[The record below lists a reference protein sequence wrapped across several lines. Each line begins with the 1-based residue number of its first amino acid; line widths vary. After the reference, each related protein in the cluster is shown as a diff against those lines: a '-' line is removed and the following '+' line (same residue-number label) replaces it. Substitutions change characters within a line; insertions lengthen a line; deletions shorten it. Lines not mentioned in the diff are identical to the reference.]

1 MSDTQRSR
9 TRNRVFFWGVVRTHV
24 VDGGDKE
31 QDGGGH
37 MEEDDEEEDDQ
48 HGVCLRTPDT
58 RNALFLA
65 FEFADGPRLMAVFV
79 LAVARAGPQAFRTR
93 SAESAGSQTFCV

>member
-1 MSDTQRSR
+1 M
-9 TRNRVFFWGVVRTHV
+9 
-24 VDGGDKE
+24 DGGDKE

-58 RNALFLA
+58 RNALLA
-65 FEFADGPRLMAVFV
+65 FEFADGPRLMAAFV

>member
-1 MSDTQRSR
+1 MDDLQVGCAGGVAVLH
-9 TRNRVFFWGVVRTHV
+9 RVARGVARVPQVGVDDLLACRRHDPPCV

-48 HGVCLRTPDT
+48 HGVCLRAP
-58 RNALFLA
+58 NA
-65 FEFADGPRLMAVFV
+65 
-79 LAVARAGPQAFRTR
+79 
-93 SAESAGSQTFCV
+93 